1 MAISQA
7 RQSTKGDGAKGDFKM
22 KKTMVIVDMSS
33 GRYEAFIDVEG
44 FGVCHPRSKAAEA
57 APEYQHILAESLQ
70 RVLREGTIDGMPI
83 QEFLRNAETEII

>member
-1 MAISQA
+1 
-7 RQSTKGDGAKGDFKM
+7 M

-70 RVLREGTIDGMPI
+70 RVLQEGEINGIPV
-83 QEFLRNAETEII
+83 QEFLRNAEMKKGGTM